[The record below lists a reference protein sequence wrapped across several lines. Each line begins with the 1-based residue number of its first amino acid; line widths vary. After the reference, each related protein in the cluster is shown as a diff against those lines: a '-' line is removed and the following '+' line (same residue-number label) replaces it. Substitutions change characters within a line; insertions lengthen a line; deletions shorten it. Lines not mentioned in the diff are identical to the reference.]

1 MVLLGGVRLM
11 PKTYTPFVLSL
22 SKPVLSGCRR
32 RAAEGGSLRKLC
44 FDKLSTNGVGE
55 VKHAR

>member
-1 MVLLGGVRLM
+1 MLAAH
-11 PKTYTPFVLSL
+11 TPFALSL

-44 FDKLSTNGVGE
+44 FDKLSMNGAGE